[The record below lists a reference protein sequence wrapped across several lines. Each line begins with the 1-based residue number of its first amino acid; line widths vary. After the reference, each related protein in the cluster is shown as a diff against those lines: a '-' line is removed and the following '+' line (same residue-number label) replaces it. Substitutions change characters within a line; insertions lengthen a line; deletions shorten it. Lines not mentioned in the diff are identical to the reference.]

1 MGLTLT
7 QRKALAIV
15 PKCTGLLS
23 MIGSG
28 IIIFDVLRTPK
39 KRKQTYP
46 RIMLAMSC
54 FDFVTSFMYALSTWP
69 IPADSGVLY
78 ASDTTGTCTFQG
90 FFIQLSL
97 AAPMY
102 NLCLAIYYMLV
113 IKYRWSD
120 VKLSSIEKFIHPT
133 ILILSFGIAIAG
145 LPLKIYNNANVWCW
159 ISNNPSDPNR
169 PINGLDANDF
179 RWAFYYAELWSI
191 IVVVTA
197 IMSAVVLSVVATE
210 KKTSKYAAN
219 KVALSKT
226 VKVQALFYVSAFY
239 ITWTFPTTLRILQ
252 TIEVQ
257 VPYAIFLCAVIF
269 TPLQG
274 FFNSIIY
281 LRPRF
286 LRYRE
291 MKRKKKLELAGGT
304 VTKSASKYKGASQIK
319 RSQIDPA
326 VATGDV
332 ASASQA
338 RDSSNN
344 EAEEE
349 EEFQNDV
356 EVALAEANRVEGR
369 EEDDDLAANTEE
381 ENNQAVL
388 NRGFSAIDDNKFISF
403 MKNFRRKKAVE
414 ED

>member
-39 KRKQTYP
+39 KRKQTYS
-46 RIMLAMSC
+46 RIMLSMSC

-69 IPADSGVLY
+69 IPADSSVLY
-78 ASDTTGTCTFQG
+78 ASGTTGTCTFQG

-159 ISNNPSDPNR
+159 ISNNPSDPDR

-197 IMSAVVLSVVATE
+197 IMIAVVLSVVATE

-257 VPYAIFLCAVIF
+257 VPYAIFLCAVGSSTVSTRVLQQYHLLKATF
-269 TPLQG
+269 PPL
-274 FFNSIIY
+274 
-281 LRPRF
+281 
-286 LRYRE
+286 
-291 MKRKKKLELAGGT
+291 
-304 VTKSASKYKGASQIK
+304 
-319 RSQIDPA
+319 
-326 VATGDV
+326 
-332 ASASQA
+332 
-338 RDSSNN
+338 
-344 EAEEE
+344 
-349 EEFQNDV
+349 
-356 EVALAEANRVEGR
+356 
-369 EEDDDLAANTEE
+369 
-381 ENNQAVL
+381 
-388 NRGFSAIDDNKFISF
+388 
-403 MKNFRRKKAVE
+403 
-414 ED
+414 